1 MTMHPILRLIAGT
14 MVLISLL
21 LTYFV
26 HENFVWFTV
35 FIAINLIQSSFTLWC
50 PMITFMK
57 RLGIKE

>member
-21 LTYFV
+21 LTYFL
-26 HENFVWFTV
+26 HENFVWSTV

-50 PMITFMK
+50 PMITFLK